1 MLGLNALSCNFDLNY
16 SEIAGVQYMYMT
28 SSQHAGTFDHKHH
41 SGITSGCDI
50 VRLCIRYVLQFLVML
65 YHTK

>member
-1 MLGLNALSCNFDLNY
+1 
-16 SEIAGVQYMYMT
+16 MYMM

-41 SGITSGCDI
+41 AGIMSGCDI